1 MKKLERSAIR
11 VEQHQ
16 IDTRHASYALLASF
30 CHKAKNLYNHANY
43 LVRHAF
49 FEEKQWLR
57 YGTLDKLLKE
67 DTEYPDYKEMP
78 TAQSAQQILR
88 ALDGNWASFFASIKD
103 YSKNKQKYLGRPKP
117 PNYLK
122 KDGFYELVLTN
133 QNCKIKGNKIQFPKV
148 FEGFF
153 LTPRCIEREDFL
165 SLQQVRI
172 VPKGQYLVVEVVY
185 KIQLPKKKEDKGRY
199 VGIDIGVSNLATVG
213 NTIGKPAFILNGRPL
228 KSMNQYYNKKI
239 SYYRSVAKRMNQKED
254 SKRMA
259 QLTKKRMAKIE
270 DYLHKVSRYLIE
282 YCKKEDISKIVIG
295 QNKEWKQESPLGK
308 VVNQSFVQ
316 IPFAKFLQMIQY
328 KAEEVG
334 ITVILTEESYT
345 SGTSFLDGETPTKAN
360 YNKARRVHRGLFVSN
375 AGIPIN
381 ADLNGAYQILKKVVP
396 IEWDRGWA
404 LHPVVVNIR

>member
-1 MKKLERSAIR
+1 MTKLERSAIR
-11 VEQHQ
+11 VEQHR
-16 IDTRHASYALLASF
+16 IDTLHASYALLASF

-49 FEEKQWLR
+49 LEEKQWLR

-78 TAQSAQQILR
+78 TAQSAQQVLR
-88 ALDGNWASFFASIKD
+88 ALDSNWCSFFVSIKD
-103 YSKNKQKYLGRPKP
+103 YSKNKQKYLGKPKP
-117 PNYLK
+117 PKYLK
-122 KDGFYELVLTN
+122 KDGSYELVLTN
-133 QNCKIKGNKIQFPKV
+133 QNCKIKEDKIQFPKV

-153 LTPRCIEREDFL
+153 ITPRCIRREDFL

-172 VPKGQYLVVEVVY
+172 VPKGQYLVVEVIY
-185 KIQLPKKKEDKGRY
+185 QIALPEKKKDNGRY
-199 VGIDIGVSNLATVG
+199 IGIDIGVSNLATIG
-213 NTIGKPAFILNGRPL
+213 NTIGKPAIILNGRPL

-239 SYYRSVAKRMNQKED
+239 SYYRGIAKRMNRNEY

-270 DYLHKVSRYLIE
+270 DYLHKASRYLIE

-295 QNKEWKQESPLGK
+295 QNKEWKQESPLGR

-316 IPFAKFLQMIQY
+316 IPFARFLQMIQY

-334 ITVILTEESYT
+334 ITIILTEERYT
-345 SGTSFLDGETPTKAN
+345 SGTSFLDGEAPTKVN

-375 AGIPIN
+375 TGIAIN
-381 ADLNGAYQILKKVVP
+381 ADLNGAYQILKKVVS
-396 IEWDRGWA
+396 IKWDRGWA
-404 LHPVVVNIR
+404 LHPVVVNIG

>member
-1 MKKLERSAIR
+1 MTKFERSAIR
-11 VEQHQ
+11 VEQHR
-16 IDTRHASYALLASF
+16 IDTLHASYALLASF

-78 TAQSAQQILR
+78 TAQSAQQVLR
-88 ALDGNWASFFASIKD
+88 ALDSNWCSFFVSIKD
-103 YSKNKQKYLGRPKP
+103 YSKNKQKYLGKPKP
-117 PNYLK
+117 PKYLK
-122 KDGFYELVLTN
+122 KDGSYELVLTN
-133 QNCKIKGNKIQFPKV
+133 QNCKIKEDKIQFPKV

-153 LTPRCIEREDFL
+153 ITPRCIRREDFL

-172 VPKGQYLVVEVVY
+172 VPKGQYLVVEVIY
-185 KIQLPKKKEDKGRY
+185 QIALPEKKKDNGRY
-199 VGIDIGVSNLATVG
+199 IGIDIGVSNLATIG
-213 NTIGKPAFILNGRPL
+213 NTIGKPAIILNGRPL

-239 SYYRSVAKRMNQKED
+239 SYYRGIAKRMNRNEY

-270 DYLHKVSRYLIE
+270 DYLHKASRYLIE

-295 QNKEWKQESPLGK
+295 QNKEWKQESPLGR

-316 IPFAKFLQMIQY
+316 IPFARFLQMIQY

-334 ITVILTEESYT
+334 ITVILTEERYT
-345 SGTSFLDGETPTKAN
+345 SGTSFLDGEAPTKVN

-375 AGIPIN
+375 TGIAIN
-381 ADLNGAYQILKKVVP
+381 ADLNGAYQILKKVVS
-396 IEWDRGWA
+396 IKWDRGWA

>member
-1 MKKLERSAIR
+1 
-11 VEQHQ
+11 
-16 IDTRHASYALLASF
+16 
-30 CHKAKNLYNHANY
+30 
-43 LVRHAF
+43 
-49 FEEKQWLR
+49 
-57 YGTLDKLLKE
+57 
-67 DTEYPDYKEMP
+67 MP

-133 QNCKIKGNKIQFPKV
+133 QNCKIKEDKIQFPKL

-153 LTPRCIEREDFL
+153 ITPRCIKREDFL

-213 NTIGKPAFILNGRPL
+213 NTIGTPAFILNGRPL

-239 SYYRSVAKRMNQKED
+239 SYYQEIVKRMNQKD
-254 SKRMA
+254 YSKRMA
-259 QLTKKRMAKIE
+259 QLTKKRKAKIE
-270 DYLHKVSRYLIE
+270 DYLHKASRYLIE
-282 YCKKEDISKIVIG
+282 YCKTEDISKIVIG

-334 ITVILTEESYT
+334 IAVILTEERYT
-345 SGTSFLDGETPTKAN
+345 SGTSFLDGEAPIKAN
-360 YNKARRVHRGLFVSN
+360 YNKGRRVHRGLFISN
-375 AGIPIN
+375 TGIPIN

-396 IEWDRGWA
+396 IKWDRGWA

>member
-1 MKKLERSAIR
+1 MAIG
-11 VEQHQ
+11 
-16 IDTRHASYALLASF
+16 LL
-30 CHKAKNLYNHANY
+30 
-43 LVRHAF
+43 
-49 FEEKQWLR
+49 
-57 YGTLDKLLKE
+57 
-67 DTEYPDYKEMP
+67 
-78 TAQSAQQILR
+78 
-88 ALDGNWASFFASIKD
+88 FFASIKD
-103 YSKNKQKYLGRPKP
+103 YSKNKQKYLGKPKP
-117 PNYLK
+117 PKYLK

-133 QNCKIKGNKIQFPKV
+133 QNCKIKGDKIQFPKV

-153 LTPRCIEREDFL
+153 ITPRCIEREEFL

-185 KIQLPKKKEDKGRY
+185 QIVLPEKKKDNGRY

-239 SYYRSVAKRMNQKED
+239 SHYRGIAKRRNRNEY

-270 DYLHKVSRYLIE
+270 DYLHKASGYLIE

-334 ITVILTEESYT
+334 ITVILTEERYT
-345 SGTSFLDGETPTKAN
+345 SGTSFLDGEVPTRVN

-375 AGIPIN
+375 TGIGIN

>member
-1 MKKLERSAIR
+1 M
-11 VEQHQ
+11 
-16 IDTRHASYALLASF
+16 
-30 CHKAKNLYNHANY
+30 
-43 LVRHAF
+43 
-49 FEEKQWLR
+49 
-57 YGTLDKLLKE
+57 
-67 DTEYPDYKEMP
+67 
-78 TAQSAQQILR
+78 
-88 ALDGNWASFFASIKD
+88 
-103 YSKNKQKYLGRPKP
+103 
-117 PNYLK
+117 K
-122 KDGFYELVLTN
+122 KDGSYELVLTN
-133 QNCKIKGNKIQFPKV
+133 QNCKITGNKIQFPKV

-172 VPKGQYLVVEVVY
+172 VPKEQYLVVEVVY
-185 KIQLPKKKEDKGRY
+185 KIQLPEKKEDNGRY
-199 VGIDIGVSNLATVG
+199 IGIDIGVSNLATVG

-239 SYYRSVAKRMNQKED
+239 SYYRSLAKRMNRKEY

-345 SGTSFLDGETPTKAN
+345 SGTSFLDGETPKKAN
-360 YNKARRVHRGLFVSN
+360 YNKARRVQRGLFVSN
-375 AGIPIN
+375 TGIAIN
-381 ADLNGAYQILKKVVP
+381 ADLNGAYQILKKVVS
-396 IEWDRGWA
+396 IKWDRGWA
-404 LHPVVVNIR
+404 LHPVVVNIG

>member
-1 MKKLERSAIR
+1 MTKLERSAIR
-11 VEQHQ
+11 VEQHR
-16 IDTRHASYALLASF
+16 IDTLHASYALLASF

-78 TAQSAQQILR
+78 TAQSAQQVLR
-88 ALDGNWASFFASIKD
+88 ALDSNWCSFFVSIKD
-103 YSKNKQKYLGRPKP
+103 YSKNKQKYLGKPKP
-117 PNYLK
+117 PKYLK
-122 KDGFYELVLTN
+122 KDGSYELVLTN
-133 QNCKIKGNKIQFPKV
+133 QNCKIKEDKIQFPKV

-153 LTPRCIEREDFL
+153 ITPRCIRREDFL

-172 VPKGQYLVVEVVY
+172 VPKGQYLVVEVIY
-185 KIQLPKKKEDKGRY
+185 QIALPEKKKDNGRY
-199 VGIDIGVSNLATVG
+199 IGIDIGVSNLATIG
-213 NTIGKPAFILNGRPL
+213 NTIGKPAIILNGRPL

-239 SYYRSVAKRMNQKED
+239 SYYRGIAKRMNRNEY

-270 DYLHKVSRYLIE
+270 DYLHKASRYLIE

-295 QNKEWKQESPLGK
+295 QNKEWKQESPLGR

-316 IPFAKFLQMIQY
+316 IPFARFLQMIQY

-334 ITVILTEESYT
+334 ITVILTEERYT
-345 SGTSFLDGETPTKAN
+345 SGTSFLDGEAPTKVN

-375 AGIPIN
+375 TGIAIN
-381 ADLNGAYQILKKVVP
+381 ADLNGAYQILKKVVS
-396 IEWDRGWA
+396 IKWDRGWA
-404 LHPVVVNIR
+404 LHPVVVNIG

>member
-1 MKKLERSAIR
+1 MTKLERSAIR
-11 VEQHQ
+11 VEQHR
-16 IDTRHASYALLASF
+16 INTLHASYTLLASF

-78 TAQSAQQILR
+78 TAQSAQQVLR
-88 ALDGNWASFFASIKD
+88 ALDSNWSSFFVSIKD
-103 YSKNKQKYLGRPKP
+103 YSKNKQKYLGKPKP
-117 PNYLK
+117 PKYLK
-122 KDGFYELVLTN
+122 KDGSYELVLTN
-133 QNCKIKGNKIQFPKV
+133 QNCKIKEDKIQFPKV

-153 LTPRCIEREDFL
+153 ITPRCIRREDFL

-185 KIQLPKKKEDKGRY
+185 QIALPEKKKDNGRY
-199 VGIDIGVSNLATVG
+199 IGIDIGVSNLATIG
-213 NTIGKPAFILNGRPL
+213 NTIGKPAIILNGRPL

-239 SYYRSVAKRMNQKED
+239 SYYRGIAKRMNRNEY

-270 DYLHKVSRYLIE
+270 DYLHKASRYLIE

-295 QNKEWKQESPLGK
+295 QNKEWKQESPLGR

-316 IPFAKFLQMIQY
+316 IPFARFLQMIQY

-334 ITVILTEESYT
+334 ITVILTEERYT
-345 SGTSFLDGETPTKAN
+345 SGTSFLDGEAPTKVN

-375 AGIPIN
+375 TGIAIN
-381 ADLNGAYQILKKVVP
+381 ADLNGAYQILKKVVS
-396 IEWDRGWA
+396 IKWDRGWA
-404 LHPVVVNIR
+404 LHPVVVNIG

>member
-1 MKKLERSAIR
+1 
-11 VEQHQ
+11 
-16 IDTRHASYALLASF
+16 
-30 CHKAKNLYNHANY
+30 
-43 LVRHAF
+43 
-49 FEEKQWLR
+49 
-57 YGTLDKLLKE
+57 
-67 DTEYPDYKEMP
+67 MP
-78 TAQSAQQILR
+78 TAQSAQQVLR
-88 ALDGNWASFFASIKD
+88 ALDGNWTSFFASIKD
-103 YSKNKQKYLGRPKP
+103 YSKNKQKYLGKPKP
-117 PNYLK
+117 PKYLK
-122 KDGFYELVLTN
+122 KDGCHELVLTN

-153 LTPRCIEREDFL
+153 ITPRCMEREDFL

-185 KIQLPKKKEDKGRY
+185 QIALPEKKEDNGRY

-239 SYYRSVAKRMNQKED
+239 SNYRSLAKRMNRKEY
-254 SKRMA
+254 SNRMA

-270 DYLHKVSRYLIE
+270 DYLHKASRYLIE
-282 YCKKEDISKIVIG
+282 YCKKEEISKIVIG

-334 ITVILTEESYT
+334 IMVILTEERYT

-360 YNKARRVHRGLFVSN
+360 YNKARRVHRGLFISN
-375 AGIPIN
+375 TGTPIN
-381 ADLNGAYQILKKVVP
+381 ADLNGAYQILKKVIP